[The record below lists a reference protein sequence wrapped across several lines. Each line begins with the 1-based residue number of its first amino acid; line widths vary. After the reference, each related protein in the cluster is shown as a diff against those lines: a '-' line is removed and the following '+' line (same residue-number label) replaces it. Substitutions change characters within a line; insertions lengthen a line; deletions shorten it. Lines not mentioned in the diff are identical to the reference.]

1 MIYDK
6 QQAQLRKIFGDTE
19 TSPAG
24 LSYKMLGESKYINE
38 SVLQY
43 IINYIIIFGTRD
55 IEHLPPYLHDTA
67 TICNELYQH
76 LAKVGLTNAGS
87 RQFNIGCYKKAK
99 LGPPHVGC
107 GGPFLLSQTRQNV
120 RFVTNIPN
128 ALYAIIFLTTLRIG

>member
-43 IINYIIIFGTRD
+43 IVNYIIIFGTRD
-55 IEHLPPYLHDTA
+55 LEHLPPYLHDTA

-76 LAKVGLTNAGS
+76 LVKVGLTNAGS
-87 RQFNIGCYKKAK
+87 RQF
-99 LGPPHVGC
+99 
-107 GGPFLLSQTRQNV
+107 
-120 RFVTNIPN
+120 
-128 ALYAIIFLTTLRIG
+128 

>member
-55 IEHLPPYLHDTA
+55 LEHLPHIS
-67 TICNELYQH
+67 TIPPLSAMNYISTL
-76 LAKVGLTNAGS
+76 S
-87 RQFNIGCYKKAK
+87 R
-99 LGPPHVGC
+99 LG
-107 GGPFLLSQTRQNV
+107 
-120 RFVTNIPN
+120 
-128 ALYAIIFLTTLRIG
+128 

>member
-55 IEHLPPYLHDTA
+55 LEHLPPYLHDTA

-76 LAKVGLTNAGS
+76 LAKVGLTSAGS
-87 RQFNIGCYKKAK
+87 RQFNQIGCYTKAK
-99 LGPPHVGC
+99 LGPH
-107 GGPFLLSQTRQNV
+107 LLGVWSFSFDPT
-120 RFVTNIPN
+120 I
-128 ALYAIIFLTTLRIG
+128 YI